1 MPKVTQAHLDA
12 RRRQIVDAA
21 TAAFAERGFA
31 RTSMADI
38 VRATGL
44 STGAVYRYFP
54 SKEHLVLAVV
64 AGRDGQ
70 QETGGFPPESAAE
83 LLRRLIGYVTPPE
96 GMEHARLVS
105 LIWGDASV
113 TPHLAT
119 VARERHD
126 ALQRHLTSVLDVR
139 RMPGSEYGPEPEGSG
154 AVAQVALASLIGYA
168 ALVATDTPVDT
179 EGFLR
184 VLGRMVSEGC
194 EPVTGSTHAEE
205 APPP

>member
-12 RRRQIVDAA
+12 RRRQIVEAA
-21 TAAFAERGFA
+21 TAAFTERGFA
-31 RTSMADI
+31 GTSMADI

-70 QETGGFPPESAAE
+70 QERGGFPSESAAA
-83 LLRRLIGYVTPPE
+83 LLGRLTGYIAPPD
-96 GMEHARLVS
+96 GTAHARLVS
-105 LIWGDASV
+105 LIWGDAAV
-113 TPHLAT
+113 TPQLAT

-126 ALQRHLTSVLDVR
+126 ALQRHLTSLLDTER
-139 RMPGSEYGPEPEGSG
+139 TTGREDGPEPEDST
-154 AVAQVALASLIGYA
+154 AVAQVALAALIGYA

-179 EGFLR
+179 DGFLR
-184 VLGRMVSEGC
+184 VLERMVSEG
-194 EPVTGSTHAEE
+194 
-205 APPP
+205 

>member
-1 MPKVTQAHLDA
+1 MTQAHLDA
-12 RRRQIVDAA
+12 RRRQIIQAA
-21 TAAFAERGFA
+21 TEAFTERGFA
-31 RTSMADI
+31 GTSMADI

-70 QETGGFPPESAAE
+70 QEVGGFPSESAAE
-83 LLRRLIGYVTPPE
+83 LLGRLIGYVTPPE
-96 GMEHARLVS
+96 GAGHARLVS
-105 LIWGDASV
+105 LIWGDAAV
-113 TPHLAT
+113 TPHLAA

-126 ALQRHLTSVLDVR
+126 ALQRHLTSVLDAR
-139 RMPGSEYGPEPEGSG
+139 RVPGRECGPEPEDSS

-179 EGFLR
+179 DGFLR
-184 VLGRMVSEGC
+184 VLGRMATGGY
-194 EPVTGSTHAEE
+194 EPATGPTRTQE
-205 APPP
+205 APPA